1 VAYYT
6 IGGRNDM
13 HVSEGEMET
22 ILTMYK
28 VVCWEGQDTDAM
40 MFLAERIEKEKK
52 NERKEEELKQ
62 ILTELR
68 KMGYSRTELKE
79 IVDEV
84 CNGVKKG

>member
-1 VAYYT
+1 
-6 IGGRNDM
+6 M

-52 NERKEEELKQ
+52 MNEQEELKQ
-62 ILTELR
+62 VLTKLR
-68 KMGYSRTELKE
+68 EEGYSRTELKE

-84 CNGVKKG
+84 CNNIKKGIE

>member
-1 VAYYT
+1 
-6 IGGRNDM
+6 M

-52 NERKEEELKQ
+52 MNEQEELKQ
-62 ILTELR
+62 VLTKLR
-68 KMGYSRTELKE
+68 EEGYSRTELKE
-79 IVDEV
+79 IVDVV
-84 CNGVKKG
+84 CNGVVKGQK